1 MGGGCRLGFART
13 CARGLS
19 VVLRA
24 GARRNIEF
32 IQKQKT
38 ISSTCFFLFI
48 HSFYATIS

>member
-24 GARRNIEF
+24 GARRNIKLF
-32 IQKQKT
+32 KNKNNQLDMFSSCLVFYST
-38 ISSTCFFLFI
+38 IS
-48 HSFYATIS
+48 

>member
-24 GARRNIEF
+24 GARRNIKF
-32 IQKQKT
+32 IQKNKNNQLDMFSSCLVFYST
-38 ISSTCFFLFI
+38 IS
-48 HSFYATIS
+48 